1 MVFIHWMVIYPTG
14 ARGPFLESPNN
25 FLGMES
31 CFMFAMFAFKIKVLI
46 IKYFENDAMKLSVKQ
61 SKPDRFVS

>member
-1 MVFIHWMVIYPTG
+1 MVIYPTG